1 MTESQLR
8 RHTGIFGLV
17 ATLISLT
24 EIPLY
29 FTYNGAPPQ
38 WDILTRVLVGVVG
51 STILIVFLA
60 GYRLVICRGRPQLEW
75 ASYRRSR
82 LRAHVADVQHGGPI
96 HGGWNGHCVKNSNR
110 PDCRWRPRPGSIPPV
125 GSHRSAHDDPLP
137 VGLGVRDIAGSV
149 HACVAC
155 LVGFPHRFNQRRICP
170 SHVLR
175 LRRGS
180 VLQCRRVGFSA
191 ATAPVLVLLW
201 IIIASIIMVRT
212 PAKSE
217 T

>member
-75 ASYRRSR
+75 A
-82 LRAHVADVQHGGPI
+82 
-96 HGGWNGHCVKNSNR
+96 
-110 PDCRWRPRPGSIPPV
+110 
-125 GSHRSAHDDPLP
+125 
-137 VGLGVRDIAGSV
+137 
-149 HACVAC
+149 
-155 LVGFPHRFNQRRICP
+155 
-170 SHVLR
+170 
-175 LRRGS
+175 
-180 VLQCRRVGFSA
+180 
-191 ATAPVLVLLW
+191 ATVVLVSGLMWLTFSMVAQSMEAGTAIVSKIPIDPTVDGVLAPGQFLLW
-201 IIIASIIMVRT
+201 GAIGRLMTTLFLSASGFAILRGRFMPAWLAWLAFLIALINFAFVLSLIHI
-212 PAKSE
+212 
-217 T
+217 